1 MNARQIGL
9 FAGPLVFAI
18 TALTAPPEGM
28 DAAAWLVAGLVVWM
42 AAWWITEAVPLTV
55 TGLLPF
61 ICLPL
66 GGVMNARETASAY
79 YAPILF
85 LLLGGAFIA
94 LAIER
99 TGLHRRLS
107 LAILRLVGTGGGQT
121 RLLLAFMISAAVLS
135 MLISNTS
142 TTLIMMPMALAVL
155 AGGEESLAGSQA
167 TRSLHPSTRIL
178 TPEYDPGGR
187 VEGAG
192 GLAREQREQETEGL
206 SGALPM
212 GIAFAASIG
221 GLGTIV
227 GSPTNGIAVQLLDDM
242 IGLEISF
249 AQWMLFGL
257 PVVILGVPLAA
268 LIISRVQR
276 VKTHPFDVAAARA
289 AIDDNAPWS
298 NAEKRLVPIV
308 ALAFALWMTRL
319 WVAPY
324 LPEKSWTDGTI
335 AILATFALFLVPDGT
350 GRALLKWDEA
360 NRAPWGIILMFG
372 GGLALAAGMQA
383 SGLAQWLGNALL
395 PLETVPLILMTLAVV
410 AMIILVTEFASN
422 VATASGIIPVVASLA
437 AALGLGEN
445 AILLAMPAALAASWG
460 FILPAGTGPNAIA
473 WATGRLK
480 IERLASAGL
489 LLDVFGALMI
499 VGVVWGIAAL
509 V

>member
-9 FAGPLVFAI
+9 VAGPLIFAF
-18 TALTAPPEGM
+18 TALSAPPEGM
-28 DAAAWLVAGLVVWM
+28 SSGAWMVAGLVVWM
-42 AAWWITEAVPLTV
+42 ALWWITEAVPMTV

-61 ICLPL
+61 IWLPL
-66 GGVMNARETASAY
+66 GGVLNASETASRY

-107 LAILRLVGTGGGQT
+107 LAILKAMGTGGGQT
-121 RLLLAFMISAAVLS
+121 RLLLAFMMSAAVLS

-142 TTLIMMPMALAVL
+142 TTLIMMPMALAVI
-155 AGGEESLAGSQA
+155 AGGASS
-167 TRSLHPSTRIL
+167 P
-178 TPEYDPGGR
+178 
-187 VEGAG
+187 VAG
-192 GLAREQREQETEGL
+192 GPDIAIEQDGLA
-206 SGALPM
+206 GALPM

-242 IGLEISF
+242 IDYQISF

-257 PVVILGVPLAA
+257 PVVLLGVPLAA
-268 LIISRVQR
+268 AIIAWVQR
-276 VKTHPFDVAAARA
+276 VKDHPFNINAARE
-289 AIDDNAPWS
+289 AIDDAAPWS
-298 NAEKRLVPIV
+298 IAEKRLVPIV
-308 ALAFALWMTRL
+308 AIAFALWMSRL
-319 WVAPY
+319 WISPF

-335 AILATFALFLVPDGT
+335 ALLAAFALFLVPDGT
-350 GRALLKWDEA
+350 GRPLLKWEEA

-372 GGLALAAGMQA
+372 GGLALAAGMEA
-383 SGLAQWLGNALL
+383 SGLAKWLGEALL
-395 PLETVPLILMTLAVV
+395 PLEAVPLIVMTLAVV

-437 AALGLGEN
+437 AALGLGED
-445 AILLAMPAALAASWG
+445 AVLIAMPAALAASWG

-480 IERLASAGL
+480 IERLVSAGL
-489 LLDVFGALMI
+489 LLDVFGAVMI

-509 V
+509 F